1 MPSLKMSLTIA
12 GVALV
17 TFAVV
22 AMFQRNVMPIPAVGS
37 VLPR

>member
-12 GVALV
+12 GVALLAFAAV
-17 TFAVV
+17 TV
-22 AMFQRNVMPIPAVGS
+22 FQRKVYTLPVVGS